1 MDLAGLFSQYGYL
14 MLLFGS
20 LGEGAPIM
28 VFGGFAAHRGW
39 LSLVPWVILIGALG
53 NAFAQSVWFFG
64 ARYAGRKV
72 LEKRAGWAAKVEQ
85 ADRLLAKWEGPVVVG
100 ARFIPG
106 FNTTAVIALALSA
119 MSSKKFLALNAIG
132 AAVWALTFGVLGY
145 AVGQAVERYIGDIER
160 YEKPV
165 ALGLL
170 AAGCVWVVWHYARA
184 FRSRRGGPG

>member
-1 MDLAGLFSQYGYL
+1 
-14 MLLFGS
+14 
-20 LGEGAPIM
+20 M

-39 LSLVPWVILIGALG
+39 LSLVPWVILIGAL
-53 NAFAQSVWFFG
+53 ATPS
-64 ARYAGRKV
+64 RKASGSSGP
-72 LEKRAGWAAKVEQ
+72 LRRPKGSRKRAGWAAKVEQ